1 MISKKDKIYILN
13 LVKKHTPEILK
24 VINFDPSVKEVGL
37 SFGDRYEDE
46 LVSRLLNEGMPVSK
60 AEYHARGM
68 PEYSEHMTALGKARK
83 DKNLALV
90 RYNTFKKWVDLL
102 QTKEANKRAEMM
114 IK

>member
-1 MISKKDKIYILN
+1 
-13 LVKKHTPEILK
+13 
-24 VINFDPSVKEVGL
+24 
-37 SFGDRYEDE
+37 
-46 LVSRLLNEGMPVSK
+46 MPVSK

-68 PEYSEHMTALGKARK
+68 PEFIEHIDALGKARK